1 MGGGFDS
8 RCVRLLLKLKELL
21 RISTVNRSGGFW
33 GRALALVLVLLCALV
48 AAGSAGADPSE
59 RLEKIEQRRQ
69 RIERRQGALSERE
82 SSLAGQVAA
91 LDAARA
97 RVQDQVDRLDE
108 AIARLDLR
116 IEDKVTDLTQA
127 QKELALLGEDL
138 KLVGRRLSFRR
149 GIYEDRAVASYK
161 AGPTA
166 LVDTLLSAESFS
178 DLMERAAYYAS
189 ALDSDSRLI
198 SQIAI
203 LQAETE
209 YKQKLVEE
217 KRAQIIL
224 DKEAL
229 ERDRA
234 GITEARRQRLDVV
247 RAKRAVIAEKRELLA
262 DVRSNQSKLAE
273 IDRQLLEDAARIQA
287 LLAPVPSGLQPPV
300 GGGELSLPA
309 NGPIT
314 SGFGLRVHPIFGTER
329 MHTGIDI
336 AAPYGAPVWAA
347 ADGTVAFVGT
357 MSGYGNVVAIEHG
370 GGLATTYN
378 HLSAFLVSEGQHVT
392 RGSQIAAVG
401 CTGYCTGPHLHFE
414 VRVGGEPVDPM
425 PYLR

>member
-1 MGGGFDS
+1 M
-8 RCVRLLLKLKELL
+8 
-21 RISTVNRSGGFW
+21 NRPGGFW
-33 GRALALVLVLLCALV
+33 GRGLALVLVLLCALIS
-48 AAGSAGADPSE
+48 AGSAGADPSE

-69 RIERRQGALSERE
+69 AIERRQGALSERE

-108 AIARLDLR
+108 TITRLDLR

-138 KLVGRRLSFRR
+138 KLVSRRLSFRR

-166 LVDTLLSAESFS
+166 LVDSLLSAESFS

-217 KRAQIIL
+217 KRAEIIL

-234 GITEARRQRLDVV
+234 GVAEARRQRLEVV
-247 RAKRAVIAEKRELLA
+247 RAKRAVIADKQELLA
-262 DVRSNQSKLAE
+262 DVRSNQAKLAE

-309 NGPIT
+309 HGPIT
-314 SGFGLRVHPIFGTER
+314 SGFGLRIHPIFGNQR

-336 AAPYGAPVWAA
+336 GAPYGAPVWAA
-347 ADGTVAFVGT
+347 ADGNVAFVGA

-378 HLSAFLVSEGQHVT
+378 HLSAFLVSEGQHVA
-392 RGSQIAAVG
+392 RGSQIGAVG

-414 VRVGGEPVDPM
+414 VRIGGEPVDPM

>member
-1 MGGGFDS
+1 
-8 RCVRLLLKLKELL
+8 
-21 RISTVNRSGGFW
+21 
-33 GRALALVLVLLCALV
+33 
-48 AAGSAGADPSE
+48 
-59 RLEKIEQRRQ
+59 
-69 RIERRQGALSERE
+69 
-82 SSLAGQVAA
+82 
-91 LDAARA
+91 
-97 RVQDQVDRLDE
+97 
-108 AIARLDLR
+108 
-116 IEDKVTDLTQA
+116 
-127 QKELALLGEDL
+127 
-138 KLVGRRLSFRR
+138 LSFRR

-166 LVDTLLSAESFS
+166 LVDSLLSAESFS

-217 KRAQIIL
+217 KRAEIIL

-234 GITEARRQRLDVV
+234 GVAEARRQRLEVV
-247 RAKRAVIAEKRELLA
+247 RAKRAVIADKRELLA
-262 DVRSNQSKLAE
+262 DVRSNQAKLAE

-309 NGPIT
+309 HGPIT
-314 SGFGLRVHPIFGTER
+314 SGFGLRIHPIFGNQR

-336 AAPYGAPVWAA
+336 GAPYGAPVWAA
-347 ADGTVAFVGT
+347 ADGNVAFVGA

-378 HLSAFLVSEGQHVT
+378 HLSAFLVSEGQHVA
-392 RGSQIAAVG
+392 RGSQIGAVG

-414 VRVGGEPVDPM
+414 VRIGGEPVDPM